1 MLAISPFV
9 KQSAID
15 KSGNLFEFRP
25 KKVLLIKFQFVCP
38 DFIFF
43 FGKIKAD
50 SDFVA
55 INLGETFLDD
65 DSIEKSHEILNFLFF
80 ISQPF
85 PMSLA
90 TASWTTILLKATQQ
104 KKQKSVH
111 WTLNLIWRS
120 SGCCRKYLHALK
132 DVCFICFFFQI
143 NWFLW
148 PDPRFRCKL
157 LALSFQSIADRS
169 C

>member
-25 KKVLLIKFQFVCP
+25 KKSFANQISICLPRFY
-38 DFIFF
+38 FF
-43 FGKIKAD
+43 FGEIKAD

-55 INLGETFLDD
+55 INLGETFLDE

-80 ISQPF
+80 ILQPF

-90 TASWTTILLKATQQ
+90 TAS
-104 KKQKSVH
+104 
-111 WTLNLIWRS
+111 
-120 SGCCRKYLHALK
+120 
-132 DVCFICFFFQI
+132 
-143 NWFLW
+143 
-148 PDPRFRCKL
+148 
-157 LALSFQSIADRS
+157 
-169 C
+169 